1 MQVARLLQ
9 SPLTL
14 HPAHSD
20 SGSGLRPGD
29 ADVTPAPFTTAMATP
44 PDALAE
50 AFRWAHVAVGVLHA
64 VFGEAALQAALGH
77 PPSLNLEPAF
87 SVVA

>member
-1 MQVARLLQ
+1 
-9 SPLTL
+9 
-14 HPAHSD
+14 
-20 SGSGLRPGD
+20 
-29 ADVTPAPFTTAMATP
+29 MATP